1 MPNWCNNIV
10 TLKHKDPAL
19 IKRVQDCVEKGLFN
33 EFVPM
38 PQQLH
43 DTPHSTATPQDVYA
57 KNKAEFGYETWYDWS
72 LDNWG
77 TKWDACEVDVLEQTD
92 NSIRLAFDTAWS
104 PPIPFFEAMYEQG
117 FEVEA
122 YYSEPGMCFCG
133 SFEDGIEETIEYN
146 ATSLKMLKKTCPAL
160 FIEMFT
166 LDDWF
171 EEEEEAE

>member
-19 IKRVQDCVEKGLFN
+19 IKRIAEEGEKGLFN
-33 EFVPM
+33 LFVPM
-38 PQQLH
+38 PEQLRN
-43 DTPHSTATPQDVYA
+43 TEKSTATPDEVYQ
-57 KNKAEFGYETWYDWS
+57 KNIEQFGYASWYEWAH
-72 LDNWG
+72 DNWG
-77 TKWDACEVDVLEQTD
+77 TKWDACDVNITEQSE
-92 NSIRLAFDTAWS
+92 NSIDLCFDTAWS

-133 SFEDGIEETIEYN
+133 TYQDGSDHYVEYN
-146 ATSLKMLKKTCPAL
+146 ATSLKALRLSCPAE
-160 FIEMFT
+160 FIEMFS

-171 EEEEEAE
+171 EEEEAE